1 MTNKDDKRKTVR
13 DLLNELNASIDA
25 ESMDILAAI
34 KQRGNEDYKQGYSN
48 GYHAGIRELQRLL
61 DAGQLTITWTN
72 NLL

>member
-1 MTNKDDKRKTVR
+1 MTNKDDKPKSVR
-13 DLLNELNASIDA
+13 DLLRELNEATD
-25 ESMDILAAI
+25 ETPVDILAAI